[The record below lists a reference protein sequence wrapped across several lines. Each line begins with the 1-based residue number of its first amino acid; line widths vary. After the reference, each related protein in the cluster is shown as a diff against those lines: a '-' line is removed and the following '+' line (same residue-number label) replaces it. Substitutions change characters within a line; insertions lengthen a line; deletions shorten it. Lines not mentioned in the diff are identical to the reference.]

1 MTNSLPHSGGIYRI
15 TCTAN
20 GKIYIGSA
28 MDFNKRWRNHRVG
41 LNNNNHSN
49 RYMQS
54 AWNKYGESAFIFE
67 IVEFVMPWSILDR
80 EQYWLDKL
88 KPYNRI
94 IGFNVAKSATA
105 PMLGR
110 KGCKKSVPVSDETK
124 AKLRAAN
131 IGKKQSPETIEK
143 RMLKIR
149 GKKMSPES
157 IAKTTA
163 ANEKYWIVTSPAGEE
178 ILIRNLSKFCAENG
192 LNRGNMITV
201 AQGKR
206 PYNHGW
212 KCRYA

>member
-1 MTNSLPHSGGIYRI
+1 MSNSVPHSSGIYRI

-28 MDFNKRWRNHRVG
+28 MDFNKRWKNHRVG

-49 RYMQS
+49 RHLQA
-54 AWNKYGESAFIFE
+54 AWNKYGKDAFIFE
-67 IVEFVMPWSILDR
+67 IIEFVMPWSVLDR

-88 KPYNRI
+88 KPYNRT
-94 IGFNVAKSATA
+94 IGFNIAENATA
-105 PMLGR
+105 PTAGLTFTR
-110 KGCKKSVPVSDETK
+110 NIPVSDETK

-149 GKKMSPES
+149 GKKQPPEA
-157 IAKTTA
+157 IAKTA
-163 ANEKYWIVTSPAGEE
+163 AAHEKYWVVTSPTGEE
-178 ILIRNLSKFCAENG
+178 KLIKNLSRFCSDNG
-192 LNRGNMITV
+192 LNRGNMIMV
-201 AQGKR
+201 AVGKR
-206 PYNHGW
+206 PHNHGW